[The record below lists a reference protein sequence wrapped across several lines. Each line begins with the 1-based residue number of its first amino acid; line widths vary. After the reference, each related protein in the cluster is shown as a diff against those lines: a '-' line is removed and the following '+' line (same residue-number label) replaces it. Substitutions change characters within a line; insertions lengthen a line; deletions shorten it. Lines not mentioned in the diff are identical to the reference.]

1 VDIYGPNGAQVCQFH
16 SLLLSGLGPMRPSQI
31 LFAAHLDQA
40 RSAALELHAQ
50 FEAFVE
56 ALRLRGR
63 TGQQVHIVVVELIN
77 EMHEASRRIKALI
90 VKTRHA
96 AQQQR
101 VVVAEISI

>member
-1 VDIYGPNGAQVCQFH
+1 
-16 SLLLSGLGPMRPSQI
+16 MRPSQI
-31 LFAAHLDQA
+31 VFAAHLNQA
-40 RSAALELHAQ
+40 RSAALKLHAQ
-50 FEAFVE
+50 FEALVE

-63 TGQQVHIVVVELIN
+63 TRQKIYIAVVKLIN
-77 EMHEASRRIKALI
+77 EMHEASRRIKAFI